1 MAQQRSTA
9 KRRNGKIRLDGRTPM
24 TVITYRPGDIKTER
38 DVHRFLSEYDREHP
52 PEDHF
57 DTRLRERRE
66 RAEEEAKSKQSK
78 EAEAARRQRAQ
89 HPPPWGMLSLKADAD
104 SIRAASQ
111 QGDRLAAHW
120 ARPKG
125 GFFVRIVRTP
135 KWPPRYALAPAT
147 LVRPGPGP
155 IRSCIWS

>member
-1 MAQQRSTA
+1 
-9 KRRNGKIRLDGRTPM
+9 M

-78 EAEAARRQRAQ
+78 EAEAARRQRAR
-89 HPPPWGMLSLKADAD
+89 HPPLP
-104 SIRAASQ
+104 
-111 QGDRLAAHW
+111 
-120 ARPKG
+120 
-125 GFFVRIVRTP
+125 
-135 KWPPRYALAPAT
+135 
-147 LVRPGPGP
+147 
-155 IRSCIWS
+155 